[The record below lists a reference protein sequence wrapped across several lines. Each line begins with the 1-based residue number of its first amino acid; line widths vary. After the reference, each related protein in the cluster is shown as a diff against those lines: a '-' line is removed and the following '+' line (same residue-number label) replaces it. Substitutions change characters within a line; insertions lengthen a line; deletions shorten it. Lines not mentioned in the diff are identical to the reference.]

1 MLDGTPTLRLN
12 EFILASIAHGK
23 IPLELPE
30 AERNPSPMP
39 EPEEI
44 VFELD
49 AKAKQ
54 AIEDSRNGFQEE
66 MSKQQLKVSSAL
78 RLYAVHLE
86 A

>member
-12 EFILASIAHGK
+12 EFMLASIAHGK

-66 MSKQQLKVSSAL
+66 MSKQQLKVSIAHKCIL
-78 RLYAVHLE
+78 FILQA
-86 A
+86 